1 MGANVPCHSAGKW
14 ICASRTWLVTSLA
27 GSCRSAEPQMISLT
41 LMLLR
46 RAWHLRNDSFH
57 GKGNSSVDGSVQFL
71 QNYAEKLLLIRQK
84 NKWFKGQSRQLSTM
98 TSRTHPKPE
107 SSRGSK
113 KINTLEGAANRM
125 GKDQRWWCIH
135 GISLELWRPSPAI
148 VVEIHSAMQGCGGSG
163 NPGVLR
169 RPKNA
174 GRIGN
179 GLCNGSNKAD

>member
-1 MGANVPCHSAGKW
+1 
-14 ICASRTWLVTSLA
+14 VT
-27 GSCRSAEPQMISLT
+27 AEDLI
-41 LMLLR
+41 
-46 RAWHLRNDSFH
+46 WRNDSFH